1 MTLQLTRPSDEL
13 TKRESR
19 FVTESLDISL
29 SDDHSYRLDG
39 ATGTIGFARKQ
50 GNSFIALM
58 GSTSDG
64 AVCVGESLSFDI
76 CVSMV
81 VFAYRGESTITG
93 SQ

>member
-1 MTLQLTRPSDEL
+1 MTLELTMPADEL
-13 TKRESR
+13 MKRESR

-39 ATGTIGFARKQ
+39 ATGTIGFARKE

-58 GSTSDG
+58 GSTPDD
-64 AVCVGESLSFDI
+64 AVCVGESLSFDT

-81 VFAYRGESTITG
+81 VFAYRGERTITG

>member
-1 MTLQLTRPSDEL
+1 MTLQLTMPSDEL

-39 ATGTIGFARKQ
+39 ATGTIGFARKH
-50 GNSFIALM
+50 GNSFIALL
-58 GSTSDG
+58 GSTSEV
-64 AVCVGESLSFDI
+64 AVPVGESLSFDT

-81 VFAYRGESTITG
+81 VFAFRGERTIVG
-93 SQ
+93 SL

>member
-1 MTLQLTRPSDEL
+1 MTLQLTMPSDDL
-13 TKRESR
+13 TKRELR

-29 SDDHSYRLDG
+29 SDDHTYRLDG

-58 GSTSDG
+58 GSSSDD
-64 AVCVGESLSFDI
+64 AVPVGESLSFDT

-81 VFAYRGESTITG
+81 VFAYRG
-93 SQ
+93 